1 MITGSGAVGSF
12 LKKFIKSGSEKKPAR
27 TKNKNDN
34 LFKTPRSLNE
44 SDPYIVKII
53 PKIVSPNTKQNVS
66 NILTASEDGDSP
78 KASTTR
84 AFNISWL
91 NRLNISGIAWINIRA
106 IFILNIVLI
115 FIVWSFDLNCMGFNV
130 MSKFIISKWKAT
142 DLKFYFFT
150 VYF

>member
-1 MITGSGAVGSF
+1 MNNS
-12 LKKFIKSGSEKKPAR
+12 LKQVQQQTTTKQQKALKYDTSPSAR

-34 LFKTPRSLNE
+34 LFKTPKSLNE
-44 SDPYIVKII
+44 SDPYMIKII

-66 NILTASEDGDSP
+66 NILIASGDGDSP

-115 FIVWSFDLNCMGFNV
+115 FIV
-130 MSKFIISKWKAT
+130 
-142 DLKFYFFT
+142 
-150 VYF
+150 